1 MSKIKKVSSDK
12 FWRFVKMRDTGL
24 YNVFDPNFRDAA
36 DLTKDET
43 IFIIRNFE
51 KLDKEYNNPYSR

>member
-1 MSKIKKVSSDK
+1 MSKINKVSSDK
-12 FWRFVKMRDTGL
+12 FWRFIEIRDTGD
-24 YNVFDPNFRDAA
+24 YNVFDPSFRDAA